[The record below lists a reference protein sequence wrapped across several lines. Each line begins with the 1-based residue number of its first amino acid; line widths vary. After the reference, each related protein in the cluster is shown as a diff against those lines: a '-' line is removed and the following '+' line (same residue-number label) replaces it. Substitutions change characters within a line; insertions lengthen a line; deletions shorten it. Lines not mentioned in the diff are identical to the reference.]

1 MARPHYLRAGSSE
14 KDEGWGRKEDGKKIR
29 FPIKKSR
36 KKAPALTPLALE
48 WQRELVDRIM
58 NKTQNLS

>member
-29 FPIKKSR
+29 FPIKKKAEKKHLPLHRSR
-36 KKAPALTPLALE
+36 
-48 WQRELVDRIM
+48 WSGSV
-58 NKTQNLS
+58 S